1 MFRLLLLVASAS
13 VIGILSFHFSS
24 LDVLLLGHNFQGYFI
39 FYSAIIPTLLL
50 LLNSQLENSG
60 LIINLVSIGA
70 SIGAGFTTSISLIIK
85 LFSTNV
91 KIVFPVFN
99 EIIKNS
105 LIDDYAWLL
114 TNLTLTILITI
125 AIFNSSSEKVF
136 N

>member
-24 LDVLLLGHNFQGYFI
+24 LDVLILGNSSQGYFI

-105 LIDDYAWLL
+105 L